1 MPSGRLCTIR
11 LREQVPKTHG
21 GCRFSRVN
29 LATSE
34 KFAFFLHFIKGLQ
47 AEELAI
53 WYRRSGVL
61 AALNL
66 ALQGRTVS
74 RPSESLA
81 VSGSVSR
88 LLRHSIPPRESNAK
102 RQDAAS
108 PGRLSTSAEN
118 FEIPFCIFRER
129 RKTWHLIQEK
139 RLLAALNL
147 ALQVGR

>member
-34 KFAFFLHFIKGLQ
+34 KFAFFFAFHKR
-47 AEELAI
+47 LAG
-53 WYRRSGVL
+53 RRTCHLIQEKRLL

-88 LLRHSIPPRESNAK
+88 LLRRSIPPRKSNAK
-102 RQDAAS
+102 RQALHNS
-108 PGRLSTSAEN
+108 SKGTSSQDSWGM
-118 FEIPFCIFRER
+118 PLLPSQSSHQRKVCIFFAF
-129 RKTWHLIQEK
+129 HK
-139 RLLAALNL
+139 RLA
-147 ALQVGR
+147 GRRT